1 MGDSSESNLNVNLC
15 QLDLYLEVFF
25 EIKKDRKKIS
35 GLLRASVEVYPVT
48 SLLMFTEVVH

>member
-15 QLDLYLEVFF
+15 QLDLYLEVFY

-35 GLLRASVEVYPVT
+35 GLLCASVEVYPVS